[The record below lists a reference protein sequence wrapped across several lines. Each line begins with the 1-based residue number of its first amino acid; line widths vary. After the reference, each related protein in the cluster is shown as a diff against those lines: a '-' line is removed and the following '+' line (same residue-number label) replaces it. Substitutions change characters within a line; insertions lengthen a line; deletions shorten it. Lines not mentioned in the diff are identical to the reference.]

1 MTKGLGSAWLEGRI
15 VPLSEACIP
24 VSDRG
29 FLFADSVFE
38 TVRTYGHV
46 PFLLGDHLD
55 RLRRSASKLLIPVP
69 WGDEYLADVV
79 SALLADWPG
88 AEEAVLRIMV
98 TRGDG
103 GNGIAFPE
111 PQSPR
116 LVVLCRPLA
125 APSGELYRLGV
136 KVVLPNST
144 RGKHHAVPADVKSGS
159 YLANVLALA
168 EARAQGGFEAI
179 LRGADGSLS
188 EATTSNL
195 FLVKDGRLLTPGVGD
210 QILPGITRALVLVLA
225 QSMSLVVV
233 EERITEQQLL
243 AADEVFLTSS
253 IKEVLPV
260 SAVGDQSV
268 GRERPGPLTRE
279 LMEAF
284 AGRVRALSAQGV
296 MRLSEVLPS

>member
-195 FLVKDGRLLTPGVGD
+195 FLVKDGCLLTPGVGD

>member
-195 FLVKDGRLLTPGVGD
+195 FLVKDGCLLTPGVGD

-225 QSMSLVVV
+225 QSMNLVVV